1 MLKSVAK
8 QLTTLFLYDIMV
20 VENKGGAKMKHYY
33 VIELNPITHRKTEKP
48 LEYYD
53 FFCRHEKGNVTGE
66 ELIDY
71 DDVRDS
77 DKVVAFIEDA
87 LNNGYDIQSWN
98 SWKER
103 VYILGVVKA

>member
-1 MLKSVAK
+1 
-8 QLTTLFLYDIMV
+8 
-20 VENKGGAKMKHYY
+20 MKHYY
-33 VIELNPITHRKTEKP
+33 AIELNPITHCKTEKP

-71 DDVRDS
+71 DGGNTE
-77 DKVVAFIEDA
+77 KAVAFIEDA
-87 LNNGYDIQSWN
+87 LNNGYEIQTWN

-103 VYILGVVKA
+103 VRIIKVIER

>member
-1 MLKSVAK
+1 
-8 QLTTLFLYDIMV
+8 
-20 VENKGGAKMKHYY
+20 MKHYY
-33 VIELNPITHRKTEKP
+33 VIEFDTITRIKTEKP
-48 LEYYD
+48 LEHYD

-71 DDVRDS
+71 DGRDPE
-77 DKVVAFIEDA
+77 KAVAFIEDA